1 MKGVEFYSDTNKQ
14 YKLWKILKGMERF
27 LKNVPMNYKEIFSF
41 IWTYNFYS
49 SNMIIQWMIF
59 LKFLWEAIK
68 IFDVFN
74 VAAES
79 NRHNFIGR
87 SLW

>member
-41 IWTYNFYS
+41 I
-49 SNMIIQWMIF
+49 
-59 LKFLWEAIK
+59 
-68 IFDVFN
+68 
-74 VAAES
+74 
-79 NRHNFIGR
+79 
-87 SLW
+87 